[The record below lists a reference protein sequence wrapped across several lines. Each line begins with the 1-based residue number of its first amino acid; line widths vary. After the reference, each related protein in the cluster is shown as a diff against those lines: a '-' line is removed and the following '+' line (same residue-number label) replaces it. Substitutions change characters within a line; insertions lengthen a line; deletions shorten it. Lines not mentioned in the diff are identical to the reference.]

1 MELTVFI
8 RALQRW
14 WLIPAVALAA
24 AVAGVLIYHRITD
37 KTEAAA
43 TVAVVQA
50 YVPPPGE
57 YVPAQ
62 FAFDSLAESD
72 ELSKRIAARLNDGTT
87 PAQVRDWL
95 SITLKPQLNR
105 TTPSLLYKVSIK
117 HTNRDTAIRVAN
129 VAAAEAQKLFDEF
142 NTPSP
147 RDVRAA
153 FQPEL
158 DEAQS
163 NVDDARAALVTFETQ
178 NDAFALT
185 QRRDQALGLVSQ
197 LQLAQVSAPAVGR
210 NSASTSTGASLS
222 TAQQQLSRLLALQ
235 PEYDRRAFD
244 VGLAKDAVARLQQR
258 ITDLEQAGAQAAS
271 ALAEAKSQFDNAQ
284 NEYVASLYG
293 LAGFQ
298 TANGVSELPAA
309 IQSQMASVNQLT
321 IADASAQASAGN
333 LQQALGRQ
341 KAELDRLTS
350 LEPQYTELAGNLQ
363 KAQTQL
369 ASIQQKMLDVIA
381 GQTLPSSAQSRLMQ
395 DAQVQSALLFTLLTY
410 ALAVFVA
417 LFVSITAVYLLAYFE
432 KAPTTIDD
440 LEREFGAPVIGH
452 VARVAR

>member
-1 MELTVFI
+1 MELTTFI

-14 WLIPAVALAA
+14 WFIPVVALAA
-24 AVAGVLIYHRITD
+24 AVAGVLVYHRVTD

-50 YVPPPGE
+50 YVPAPGE

-87 PAQVRDWL
+87 ADQVRGWL

-117 HTNRDTAIRVAN
+117 HRNRDTAIKVAN
-129 VAAAEAQKLFDEF
+129 IAADEAQKLFDEF
-142 NTPSP
+142 NTPAG

-158 DEAQS
+158 DTAQQ
-163 NVDDARAALVTFETQ
+163 NVDSSRAALVAFETD

-185 QRRDQALGLVSQ
+185 QRRDQALGLLSQ
-197 LQLAQVSAPAVGR
+197 LQLAQVSASAVGR
-210 NSASTSTGASLS
+210 NNTSTATGASLAA
-222 TAQQQLSRLLALQ
+222 AQQQLSRLLALQ
-235 PEYDRRAFD
+235 PEYDQRTFEI
-244 VGLAKDAVARLQQR
+244 GLAKDAVARLEQR
-258 ITDLEQAGAQAAS
+258 ITDLEQAGPDAAS
-271 ALAEAKSQFDNAQ
+271 ALAEANTQFDNAQ

-298 TANGVSELPAA
+298 NDNGVSALPAA
-309 IQSQMASVNQLT
+309 IQSQMAAVNQLT
-321 IADASAQASAGN
+321 IADASSQASAGN
-333 LQQALGRQ
+333 LKAALSRQQA
-341 KAELDRLTS
+341 EVDRLTG
-350 LEPQYTELAGNLQ
+350 LEPQYSELAGDLQ

-369 ASIQQKMLDVIA
+369 ASIQQKMLDVVA
-381 GQTLPSSAQSRLMQ
+381 GQTLPASAQSRLMQ
-395 DAQVQSALLFTLLTY
+395 DARIQSALLFTLLTY
-410 ALAVFVA
+410 GLAVFVA
-417 LFVSITAVYLLAYFE
+417 LFVSITAVYMLAYFE
-432 KAPTTIDD
+432 KTPTTVDD
-440 LEREFGAPVIGH
+440 LEALFGAPVIGR